1 MKKLILLIFV
11 ITVIINNS
19 NAQQERSIAFG
30 LKVGTNYSDVYEQ
43 KGVEFNTEGKLGVVG
58 GAFFAVC
65 VGEYICIQ
73 PELLFSQKGF
83 RATGK
88 IQGNAYKINRT
99 SNYID
104 MPLFIG
110 IKPNEFVTVV
120 VGPQYSY
127 LLKQK
132 DVFSKDVLT
141 FEQPSEFNN
150 DKIRTNVFSIVGGVD
165 INLQKFVIGVRLG
178 WDVQN
183 NNADASSSTPHYKNA
198 WAQATLGFKI
208 F

>member
-1 MKKLILLIFV
+1 MRYIPTGEAWEMEVVDSWDCLDDQWQ
-11 ITVIINNS
+11 
-19 NAQQERSIAFG
+19 AQ
-30 LKVGTNYSDVYEQ
+30 
-43 KGVEFNTEGKLGVVG
+43 
-58 GAFFAVC
+58 
-65 VGEYICIQ
+65 
-73 PELLFSQKGF
+73 
-83 RATGK
+83 
-88 IQGNAYKINRT
+88 
-99 SNYID
+99 
-104 MPLFIG
+104 
-110 IKPNEFVTVV
+110 
-120 VGPQYSY
+120 
-127 LLKQK
+127 QK

>member
-73 PELLFSQKGF
+73 PELLFRKKDLG
-83 RATGK
+83 RRVK
-88 IQGNAYKINRT
+88 YKVT
-99 SNYID
+99 
-104 MPLFIG
+104 L
-110 IKPNEFVTVV
+110 IKLIELPIT
-120 VGPQYSY
+120 
-127 LLKQK
+127 
-132 DVFSKDVLT
+132 
-141 FEQPSEFNN
+141 
-150 DKIRTNVFSIVGGVD
+150 
-165 INLQKFVIGVRLG
+165 
-178 WDVQN
+178 
-183 NNADASSSTPHYKNA
+183 
-198 WAQATLGFKI
+198 
-208 F
+208 